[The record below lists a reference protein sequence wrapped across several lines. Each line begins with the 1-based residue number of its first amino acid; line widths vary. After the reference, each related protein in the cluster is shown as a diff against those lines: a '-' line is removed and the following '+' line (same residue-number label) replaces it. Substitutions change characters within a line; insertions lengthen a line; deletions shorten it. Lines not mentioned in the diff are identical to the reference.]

1 MIKDLVYA
9 LGYSFFG
16 NLSLL
21 MFLTIFILVS
31 VYVLRTSREETARNA
46 NVVLDDLESS
56 SL

>member
-21 MFLTIFILVS
+21 MFLTIFIAVS
-31 VYVLRTSREETARNA
+31 VYVLRTSRADSTRNA
-46 NVVLDDLESS
+46 NVVLDDLESEGI
-56 SL
+56 